1 MWRLIKVLLVLG
13 ILGGITFVA
22 YAYVG
27 PVLWR
32 ADFAAPTQLVTET
45 VTLEVE

>member
-1 MWRLIKVLLVLG
+1 MWRLFKVLFALVV
-13 ILGGITFVA
+13 LGGISFVA

-27 PVLWR
+27 PVFFR

-45 VTLEVE
+45 VILEVE